1 MCAVAAATAAPCVFP
16 GPPPQPKPPLRGGV
30 CSLVPHR
37 NRNRH
42 CVVVCVPR
50 SPTATETATAWW
62 CVFPGPHARCDGT
75 CRGTPTSA
83 RHRWGPPHTHHHYT
97 SSANHRSR
105 AATTTTPIPADSCRR
120 THAPSAFESALCVMS
135 LRYARAT
142 PPAAERALGRRMS
155 ATMPARPC
163 GIAVGL
169 PGNDCSGEAVPK
181 SPADPHSCPP
191 GEADPL
197 AGGEKLVCR
206 SVASSRLSVLA
217 RLRR

>member
-1 MCAVAAATAAPCVFP
+1 MQLGPCRAHTRPCGGETLPSASSALAAPPPLPPAPNGERSGEPPTTAAAAAESLRLSRLVFVRSAWRP
-16 GPPPQPKPPLRGGV
+16 AQRRAPPADTPPDGGDGGCAGDGSASRPPPARPCESACNSRA
-30 CSLVPHR
+30 STSTAD
-37 NRNRH
+37 
-42 CVVVCVPR
+42 R
-50 SPTATETATAWW
+50 SPT
-62 CVFPGPHARCDGT
+62 
-75 CRGTPTSA
+75 
-83 RHRWGPPHTHHHYT
+83 
-97 SSANHRSR
+97 
-105 AATTTTPIPADSCRR
+105 
-120 THAPSAFESALCVMS
+120 SAFESALCVMS